1 MQHTPANSRLT
12 GGKANGGRS
21 VVEFGTKIRS
31 AISQGDYGPGDY
43 LPTVRE
49 LSRRHRLACS
59 TVHRALQ
66 TLVAEGLLAAE
77 SRQGYRVL
85 PGAGDP
91 MRGCPV
97 AYVFSA
103 AEESPP
109 LTSSYHRS
117 LLGAF
122 QGAAAARGWTLLSTI
137 AAPADSAAL
146 LEKLRASRAAGL
158 VLDMHDLGLI
168 DALLGAGLPA
178 VLVNSW
184 REDVAM
190 DTVMQDGQQGGLQA
204 AAYLAGRGHRRMAWF
219 GPMASTGHG
228 LDRFGGALLGLRRA
242 GLPAPEEHITA
253 EGESGLAERA
263 RRLLSASDRPS
274 GVIALWQGEA
284 LALARA
290 AAELNLSIGKD
301 FEMVGWCREEEYEE
315 SYAPRFRPGEV
326 PPTVVWS
333 AAAMAEAA
341 LDRISLRRSDPAK
354 PALRIKIPTRL
365 RMPEG
370 AS

>member
-1 MQHTPANSRLT
+1 MQHTTANSRRT
-12 GGKANGGRS
+12 AGKANGGRS
-21 VVEFGTKIRS
+21 VAGFGARIRS
-31 AISQGDYGPGDY
+31 AISQGDHGPGEY

-66 TLVAEGLLAAE
+66 GLVAEGLLAAE

-91 MRGCPV
+91 LRGCPV
-97 AYVFSA
+97 AYVFSTDDA
-103 AEESPP
+103 PEQLGA
-109 LTSSYHRS
+109 YHQS
-117 LLGAF
+117 LLAAF

-137 AAPADSAAL
+137 AAPGAPEGL
-146 LEKLRASRAAGL
+146 LEKLRAARASGL
-158 VLDMHDLGLI
+158 VLDMHDRGLL

-204 AAYLAGRGHRRMAWF
+204 AAYLAGRGHKRIAWF
-219 GPMASTGHG
+219 GPMAQTGHS
-228 LDRFGGALLGLRRA
+228 LDRFGGALVGLRRA
-242 GLPAPEEHITA
+242 GLAAPEEHITTDD
-253 EGESGLAERA
+253 EGEIAEQA
-263 RRLLSASDRPS
+263 RRLLSESNHPT
-274 GVIALWQGEA
+274 GILALWQANA

-290 AAELNLSIGKD
+290 AAELGLVVGKD
-301 FEMVGWCREEEYEE
+301 FEMVGWCREEEYGE

-354 PALRIKIPTRL
+354 PALRIKIPTRM
-365 RMPEG
+365 RMPG
-370 AS
+370 

>member
-1 MQHTPANSRLT
+1 MVDFRSRM
-12 GGKANGGRS
+12 A
-21 VVEFGTKIRS
+21 E
-31 AISQGDYGPGDY
+31 AITRGDYAAGEY

-66 TLVAEGLLAAE
+66 SLAAEGLLSAE
-77 SRQGYRVL
+77 SRQGYRVR
-85 PGAGDP
+85 PGAADP

-103 AEESPP
+103 AEDPQP
-109 LTSSYHRS
+109 VGVYHRA
-117 LLGAF
+117 LLAAF
-122 QGAAAARGWTLLSTI
+122 QGAAVERGWTLLSTV
-137 AAPADSAAL
+137 ADPGAGGAGAI
-146 LEKLRASRAAGL
+146 LERLRAARTGGL
-158 VLDMHDLGLI
+158 VLDMHQLGLI
-168 DALLGAGLPA
+168 DALLGSGLPA

-204 AAYLAGRGHRRMAWF
+204 AAYLAGRGHRKVAWF
-219 GPMASTGHG
+219 GPMADTGHS

-242 GLPAPEEHITA
+242 GLPAPEEHVTVYGSAPA
-253 EGESGLAERA
+253 ELDERA
-263 RRLLSASDRPS
+263 RQLLSSGNRPTA
-274 GVIALWQGEA
+274 VLALWQENA
-284 LALARA
+284 LALSRA
-290 AAELNLSIGKD
+290 AAELGLAVGRD

-333 AAAMAEAA
+333 AEAMAEAA
-341 LDRISLRRSDPAK
+341 LDRISLRRADPERA
-354 PALRIKIPTRL
+354 ALRIKIPTRL
-365 RMPEG
+365 RE
-370 AS
+370 

>member
-1 MQHTPANSRLT
+1 MVDFRSRM
-12 GGKANGGRS
+12 A
-21 VVEFGTKIRS
+21 E
-31 AISQGDYGPGDY
+31 AITRGDYAAGEY

-66 TLVAEGLLAAE
+66 SLAAEGLLAAE
-77 SRQGYRVL
+77 SRQGYRVR
-85 PGAGDP
+85 PGAADP

-97 AYVFSA
+97 AYIFSA
-103 AEESPP
+103 AEDPQP
-109 LTSSYHRS
+109 VGVYHRA

-122 QGAAAARGWTLLSTI
+122 QSAAAERGWTLLSTV
-137 AAPADSAAL
+137 ADPEAEGAGAV
-146 LEKLRASRAAGL
+146 LERLRAARTGGL
-158 VLDMHDLGLI
+158 VLDMHQLGLI
-168 DALLGAGLPA
+168 DALLGSGLPA

-204 AAYLAGRGHRRMAWF
+204 AACLAGRGHRKVAWF
-219 GPMASTGHG
+219 GPMADTGHS

-242 GLPAPEEHITA
+242 GLPAPEEHVITDDD
-253 EGESGLAERA
+253 EETFELA
-263 RRLLSASDRPS
+263 RRLLSGSGRPS
-274 GVIALWQGEA
+274 GIIALWQRSA

-290 AAELNLSIGKD
+290 AADLKLTVGRD

-326 PPTVVWS
+326 PPTVIWS
-333 AAAMAEAA
+333 ARAMAEAA
-341 LDRISLRRSDPAK
+341 LDRISLRRADPERS
-354 PALRIKIPTRL
+354 ALRIKIPTRL
-365 RMPEG
+365 RMPG
-370 AS
+370 